1 MGSCFKLKNIGL
13 QERQLQSQIL
23 SGALSS
29 PELDALLKNDRFY
42 RFCKKGN
49 NKLPAFIR
57 NIKRHYIARYS
68 QAKTDLIYETQEF
81 KASVFIMSKEDRED
95 AMHAMVYQLV
105 RSQEENKFEI
115 AASFLEAE
123 FAKKHR
129 HSKAWREVLMR
140 NPDHPLLERVKQ
152 DGTLSAFEIQLA
164 KSLNPSDGNFAI
176 SEFIDL
182 LARQNISNV
191 LDGIKCLLES
201 HLDDRMKKKTVEAV
215 IESVPIIKSEI
226 KKDSIIL
233 RQIVPYLGVDMLL
246 FMESAFKGKSGDSHL
261 LKKMALDD
269 AFPIFIPKNEVP
281 DYFLHWVST
290 NSIQDLVNYC
300 EMSSENHLKN
310 ILKLNTDPLTKE
322 KVIEMSENV
331 DQLMPILNEKGLL
344 LDFAVYLGNVI
355 PTEKLNK
362 IFENHQINRN
372 YFDLVASGM
381 KDKVAQRFS
390 LDSEDRGSL
399 LSSDLFASRHLGNI
413 SDSKREKFD
422 DEIIR
427 RVQSELRELNRL
439 GSFRFN
445 ISAANTL
452 NSILN
457 MKQSSEFHTKLI
469 TEIDIPAPV
478 LKFLNDKNP
487 RFNEIKQ
494 TLDMDLAQKLT
505 PLPFGA
511 SLDKLRNEPKLENL
525 RDLLVLYNRE
535 TFLEVRNKTVEIFGL
550 GRQCVDNL
558 ERNWQTIEIAGAV
571 TDARPLLPSEF
582 VFRYLAYVADHHPD
596 EFTGLLS
603 AVVKPKD
610 YQHVSTLENDTTDV
624 IFHYLRNFAK
634 TNDWKEIS
642 SAINSFSK
650 RMKLDLRSCKTK
662 MAEVATEWASQDQ
675 DKFLERALKIQ
686 QEENIKIIDGRISN
700 VFINDDLFRLQIT
713 KEVRDRGLEQNAAK
727 LLTIFNLV
735 KDGNH
740 IAARELISAN
750 PLEKL
755 DEKFLDNLL
764 TEHAKKHPVISN
776 GVEFYNELLKA
787 LEPGM
792 SSVDAQTMLTT
803 VFFRLIQLNIPANR
817 MLDFAENLDEFSL
830 LPAEQGALRN
840 FFLQK
845 QFISYKTDP
854 AMAKFTDAVNDEEIG
869 KAIELGRK
877 EAQES
882 PSFIR
887 SKYIIRVVIFL
898 NNFH

>member
-1 MGSCFKLKNIGL
+1 MGSCFKLKNLGL
-13 QERQLQSQIL
+13 QERQLQSQVL

-29 PELDALLKNDRFY
+29 PELDALLKNKSFY
-42 RFCKKGN
+42 TFCKKGN

-68 QAKTDLIYETQEF
+68 QAKADLIFETQEF
-81 KASVFIMSKEDRED
+81 KESVFNMNKEDRED

-105 RSQEENKFEI
+105 RSEEENKFEI

-123 FAKKHR
+123 FAKKNR
-129 HSKAWREVLMR
+129 HPKAWREVLMR

-152 DGTLSAFEIQLA
+152 DGTLSPFEIQLA
-164 KSLNPSDGNFAI
+164 KALNPSDGNFSI
-176 SEFIDL
+176 PEFIDL

-191 LDGIKCLLES
+191 LGGIRCLLES
-201 HLDDRMKKKTVEAV
+201 SLSDKQKKKAVETI
-215 IESVPIIKSEI
+215 IEAVPIIKSEI

-246 FMESAFKGKSGDSHL
+246 FMEPAFRETSGDSHL
-261 LKKMALDD
+261 LRKMALAD
-269 AFPIFIPKNEVP
+269 AHSVYIPMDEVP

-300 EMSSENHLKN
+300 EMSSENHLRN
-310 ILKLNTDPLTKE
+310 ILKQNQDPLTKE

-331 DQLMPILNEKGLL
+331 DLLMPILNEKNLL
-344 LDFAVYLGNVI
+344 LNFAVYLGNVI
-355 PTEKLNK
+355 PAEKLNK

-381 KDKVAQRFS
+381 NNKVATSFS
-390 LDSEDRGSL
+390 LDSKGSL
-399 LSSDLFASRHLGNI
+399 RSSDLFASRYLGNL
-413 SDSKREKFD
+413 SDANRDKFEE
-422 DEIIR
+422 EIIR
-427 RVQSELRELNRL
+427 RVQSELKELNRL
-439 GSFRFN
+439 GSYRFN
-445 ISAANTL
+445 SSSANTL
-452 NSILN
+452 NAILN
-457 MKQSSEFHTKLI
+457 MKPSNTEFHTKLI

-478 LKFLNDKNP
+478 LKFLNDKNS

-511 SLDKLRNEPKLENL
+511 SLDRLRNEPKLENL

-550 GRQCVDNL
+550 GKMCVDNL

-582 VFRYLAYVADHHPD
+582 VFRYLAYVADNHQD
-596 EFTGLLS
+596 EFVGLLG
-603 AVVKPKD
+603 AVVRPKD

-634 TNDWKEIS
+634 TNDWKDIN
-642 SAINSFSK
+642 SAITSFSR
-650 RMKLDLRSCKTK
+650 RMKLDLRSEKTK

-686 QEENIKIIDGRISN
+686 QEEKIKIIDGKISN
-700 VFINDDLFRLQIT
+700 LFINDDLFRLQVT

-755 DEKFLDNLL
+755 DEKYLDNLL
-764 TEHAKKHPVISN
+764 IEHAKKHPVISS

-854 AMAKFTDAVNDEEIG
+854 AMAKFTDAVNDGEIG

-882 PSFIR
+882 TSFVR
-887 SKYIIRVVIFL
+887 SKYIIQVAFL
-898 NNFH
+898 P